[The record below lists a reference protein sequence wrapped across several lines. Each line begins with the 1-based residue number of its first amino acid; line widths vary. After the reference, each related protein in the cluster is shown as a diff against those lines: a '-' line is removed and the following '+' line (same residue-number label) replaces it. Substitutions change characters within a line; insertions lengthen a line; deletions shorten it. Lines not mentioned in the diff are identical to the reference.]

1 MSEDPPETVVHEL
14 IEFVHSNGGDG
25 VVSWDLFLVSCI
37 FFFVF
42 CNLFM
47 VRWDFVFIFWVV
59 LGGKVGRDY
68 DFKTSKS
75 ILM

>member
-1 MSEDPPETVVHEL
+1 MEEMAWSVG
-14 IEFVHSNGGDG
+14 IF
-25 VVSWDLFLVSCI
+25 FLYLV
-37 FFFVF
+37 FFFVA
-42 CNLFM
+42 CDLFM
-47 VRWDFVFIFWVV
+47 VSWDFVFIFWVV

>member
-37 FFFVF
+37 FF
-42 CNLFM
+42 
-47 VRWDFVFIFWVV
+47 V
-59 LGGKVGRDY
+59 LGG
-68 DFKTSKS
+68 
-75 ILM
+75 